1 MAKHRDKRREESS
14 PLLPVQPIYPLQPA
28 PPFYPAP
35 ELELEAELLGEQEHP
50 AD

>member
-1 MAKHRDKRREESS
+1 MAKRRDRRREEPS

-35 ELELEAELLGEQEHP
+35 EVELEAELLGEQEHP